1 LTTKTVSIAILS
13 LLQGEFKADAL
24 QDSIENSLVRGLRRA
39 AGLNIINFTLGL
51 AGLDDDTFIDN
62 LQWF

>member
-62 LQWF
+62 L

>member
-39 AGLNIINFTLGL
+39 AGLNIIKFTLGL